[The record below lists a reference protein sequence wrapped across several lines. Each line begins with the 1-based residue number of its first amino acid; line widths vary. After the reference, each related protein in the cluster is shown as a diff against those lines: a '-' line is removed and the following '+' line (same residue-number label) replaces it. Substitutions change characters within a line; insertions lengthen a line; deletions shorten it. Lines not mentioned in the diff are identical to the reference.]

1 MANSEK
7 IRSSKWV
14 LPIIVLTSIAIIC
27 GTVLIITFKTEIKE
41 RVAKSRAEREAKI
54 VEEKRKGRPFLQF
67 SKEDKTRLLARQGL
81 TSITEKPIGNVP
93 FAWLGKLLPT
103 PLPKGCVPV
112 EKPYI
117 ESITLIWR
125 EKGYDGFYDFDL
137 KEGKVIRSNPFFKS
151 LTIFT
156 KKGEIKRLRMILE
169 VEGDHNKIDD
179 PFSILKR
186 EYEALG
192 YEYAEKFGL
201 PIEDIFKVDKGYEDN
216 EENAFKYDRGNAHRT
231 YKAKEGKV
239 KISLDHNIIK
249 IDYFLEEEIIE
260 KK

>member
-1 MANSEK
+1 MADSEK

-14 LPIIVLTSIAIIC
+14 LPIIVLTSIAMIC

-41 RVAKSRAEREAKI
+41 RVAESRAEREAKI
-54 VEEKRKGRPFLQF
+54 VEEKRKARPFLQF

-93 FAWLGKLLPT
+93 FAWLGKPLPT
-103 PLPKGCVPV
+103 PLPKGCVPE

-125 EKGYDGFYDFDL
+125 EKGYDGFYTFDL
-137 KEGKVIRSNPFFKS
+137 KERKVITSNPFFKS
-151 LTIFT
+151 LIIFT

-169 VEGDHNKIDD
+169 VEAEHKNDN
-179 PFSILKR
+179 PFSILKK

-201 PIEDIFKVDKGYEDN
+201 PIEDIFELDKGYEDN

-239 KISLDHNIIK
+239 EISLDHNSIT
-249 IDYFLEEEIIE
+249 IDYFLQEESIE
-260 KK
+260 KQ